1 VSTGSVVS
9 VAAPEYVPTDTDDDA
24 RVYRS
29 PLRPAGSWS
38 ADRPGDL
45 GPGQP
50 RGDGFGSQGPDQGFA
65 LTIAQGFRDRL
76 SLAPGEHADDAI
88 AGAAAVATKRSSW
101 FGRAPVVHDVT
112 IGFTVWGFLDAEP
125 DPELVAERR
134 RRFAEVAHPHHY
146 AVRRS
151 IADAV
156 ADDVLQRT
164 ADQIEA
170 DHRSDWRSLLDL
182 DAD

>member
-1 VSTGSVVS
+1 M
-9 VAAPEYVPTDTDDDA
+9 AAPEYVPTETVDDA
-24 RVYRS
+24 RVYRA
-29 PLRPAGSWS
+29 PLRPGGSWS

-50 RGDGFGSQGPDQGFA
+50 RGDQFGNQGPDQGFA
-65 LTIAQGFRDRL
+65 LTIAESFRDRL
-76 SLAPGEHADDAI
+76 QLTAGEHADDAL

-112 IGFTVWGFLDAEP
+112 IGLTVWGFLDAEP
-125 DPELVAERR
+125 DPQLVTERH

-146 AVRRS
+146 TARRS

-156 ADDVLQRT
+156 TDEVLQRT
-164 ADQIEA
+164 VEQIQD
-170 DHRSDWRSLLDL
+170 DHRADWRRLLDL

>member
-1 VSTGSVVS
+1 M
-9 VAAPEYVPTDTDDDA
+9 AAPEYVPTETVDDA

-29 PLRPAGSWS
+29 PLRAGGSWS

-50 RGDGFGSQGPDQGFA
+50 RGDQFGNQGPDQGFA
-65 LTIAQGFRDRL
+65 LTIAEGFRDRL
-76 SLAPGEHADDAI
+76 HLTAEEHADDAI
-88 AGAAAVATKRSSW
+88 AGAAAVATKRSSL
-101 FGRAPVVHDVT
+101 FGRGPVVHDVT

-125 DPELVAERR
+125 ESELVAERR

-146 AVRRS
+146 ATRRS

-156 ADDVLQRT
+156 SDDVLQRT
-164 ADQIEA
+164 VDQIEA
-170 DHRSDWRSLLDL
+170 DHRADWRSLLDL